1 MFNSNLIMAVK
12 VGGKVLREFDGT
24 VALPFGSEYSIYL
37 KNTSSRRAS
46 VNVSIDGT
54 DVLDGQNII
63 VPAFSHVEL
72 KRFIKNGNLDS
83 GNAFKFIEKTAKI
96 EKFRGNNAED
106 GLLTVS
112 YSFEREYVVNHPPY
126 NHISWSTLSGT
137 CGGFADASRGLTNSR
152 VDSTHTYYNAT
163 VASAASSSTE
173 TLTSSRVLRSAV
185 SSKSATPTATNNI
198 NGVTA
203 PGSKV
208 DQQFTTVHGFIS
220 DGITKT
226 MTLKLV
232 GAIEETAVQR
242 PVVVKR
248 NVRCTMCGT
257 HCKQTAKFCHEC
269 GASVTII

>member
-46 VNVSIDGT
+46 VSVSIDGT

-83 GNAFKFIEKTAKI
+83 GNAFKFIEKTGKI
-96 EKFRGNNAED
+96 EKFRGNKAED
-106 GLLTVS
+106 GLLTVT
-112 YSFEREYVVNHPPY
+112 YSFEREYVLNHPPY
-126 NHISWSTLSGT
+126 NQISRSTISGST
-137 CGGFADASRGLTNSR
+137 GSCSGFSGSSTALTNTRSL
-152 VDSTHTYYNAT
+152 DSVNAHY
-163 VASAASSSTE
+163 SAE
-173 TLTSSRVLRSAV
+173 VPTSSLNAVQSSVVRSAT
-185 SSKSATPTATNNI
+185 KGFTAPASNNI
-198 NGVTA
+198 NGITA
-203 PGSKV
+203 PGARV
-208 DQQFTTVHGFIS
+208 DQQFTAVYGFYS

-226 MTLKLV
+226 MTLKLI
-232 GAIEETAVQR
+232 GAIEEAVVKQ
-242 PVVVKR
+242 PVTVKR

-257 HCKQTAKFCHEC
+257 NVKQTAKFCHEC
-269 GASVTII
+269 GASVVII